1 MFLNEKTANN
11 QTITGGLALSPMVGM
26 MIPTGGNAHF
36 TLSIGY
42 KHNAFKSKIES
53 LRQESFYLN
62 ETDYKF
68 NRMAVRLGF
77 AF

>member
-1 MFLNEKTANN
+1 M
-11 QTITGGLALSPMVGM
+11 
-26 MIPTGGNAHF
+26 
-36 TLSIGY
+36 GY

-53 LRQESFYLN
+53 PNPENFYLN

-68 NRMAVRLGF
+68 NRMAVKLGF